1 MHRTDLAQFFTRWRL
16 LKKVTIFKN
25 YQYSDEKRSNYLLY
39 ILLSVWYVKYLKCY
53 ICIFSCILRLFA
65 AGKRACEGDL
75 LCFPTKLF
83 IHAFCN
89 QKCTFY
95 WEKGQTEEEIGGA
108 TDLANIGAHSFICDC
123 DVVKVFIALDYR
135 RLIWHLYLSDR
146 FTKAEIILFTSFS
159 HLQSISAPNPPT
171 PSEPRTI

>member
-1 MHRTDLAQFFTRWRL
+1 MTVT
-16 LKKVTIFKN
+16 KKVNIFKIIN
-25 YQYSDEKRSNYLLY
+25 IQMKKDQIIYLY

-95 WEKGQTEEEIGGA
+95 WGKGQTEEEIGGA
-108 TDLANIGAHSFICDC
+108 TDLANIGAHSFIGDC